1 MMVQTFSKIQDEFF
15 RYVGDIVYAT
25 MATVD
30 AKGRPR
36 ARILIAVWEV
46 VDGRLVGWLA
56 TFKTPVKTAHLAG
69 NPHATFSYWDR
80 RQNAA
85 FADTVAAWVEDPKVK
100 QRVWEL
106 YRRGSP
112 PRGGYDPG
120 QYWRGP
126 ADPNFAVLRLD
137 PWRVQV
143 VRGADLRSRIW
154 SAETNRRAPAIPIKG
169 YRKVMS

>member
-1 MMVQTFSKIQDEFF
+1 MVDSFSEIQDEFF
-15 RYVGDIVYAT
+15 GYMGDIVYAT
-25 MATVD
+25 MTTVD

-46 VDGRLVGWLA
+46 ADGRPVGWLA

-69 NPHATFSYWDR
+69 NPYATFSYWDR

-85 FADTVAAWVEDPKVK
+85 FADPVTAGVEDPEVK
-100 QRVWEL
+100 QRVWDL

-112 PRGGYDPG
+112 PRVGYDPRG
-120 QYWRGP
+120 YWRGP
-126 ADPNFAVLRLD
+126 EEPGFAVLRLD

-154 SAETNRRAPAIPIKG
+154 RAEARPARPRHPDQAKG
-169 YRKVMS
+169 E

>member
-1 MMVQTFSKIQDEFF
+1 MVQTFSEIKDEFF
-15 RYVGDIVYAT
+15 GYMGDIVYAT
-25 MATVD
+25 MTTVD

-46 VDGRLVGWLA
+46 ADGRPVGWLA

-85 FADTVAAWVEDPKVK
+85 FADTVAARDEDPEVK
-100 QRVWEL
+100 QRVWQL

-112 PRGGYDPG
+112 PRVGYDPRG
-120 QYWRGP
+120 YWKGP
-126 ADPNFAVLRLD
+126 EDPRFAVLRLD

-143 VRGADLRSRIW
+143 VRGTDLRSRIW
-154 SAETNRRAPAIPIKG
+154 RAEARPARPRHSDQAKG
-169 YRKVMS
+169 E

>member
-1 MMVQTFSKIQDEFF
+1 MASTFSEIQDEFF

-25 MATVD
+25 MTTVD

-46 VDGRLVGWLA
+46 IDGRPVGWLA
-56 TFKTPVKTAHLAG
+56 TFKTPVKTAHLEG

-85 FADTVAAWVEDPKVK
+85 SADTVAAWVEDPQVK
-100 QRVWEL
+100 QRVWDL

-112 PRGGYDPG
+112 PRVGYDPLG
-120 QYWRGP
+120 YWKGP
-126 ADPNFAVLRLD
+126 DDPRFAVLRLD

-143 VRGADLRSRIW
+143 VRGTDLRSRIW
-154 SAETNRRAPAIPIKG
+154 RAEVQPARSSSAA
-169 YRKVMS
+169 S